1 MPDQPKMM
9 YGSAVRSFDLS
20 QFAHEDWFPL
30 LQVALNDAAHG
41 LPDSVGLAQWLRL
54 VHDVAVTLPYSDQG
68 DCCRAAGDY
77 AKLDVAVPRG
87 PQRHG
92 LAHMPLPVL
101 EARENL
107 DLRVRRQLPG
117 FVVISV
123 LKTGQKRG
131 FQVDHGTPRG
141 HYFVDLGT
149 PDNSDSV
156 QKSVRSECPLV
167 STAGQSGVRECP
179 MIIQTLAS
187 ALVQGGRKTP
197 LGERVSGSRTP

>member
-77 AKLDVAVPRG
+77 AKLTSPYRVDRSDTGWLTCHYRCSKHGKIWTCGYAV
-87 PQRHG
+87 
-92 LAHMPLPVL
+92 
-101 EARENL
+101 
-107 DLRVRRQLPG
+107 
-117 FVVISV
+117 S
-123 LKTGQKRG
+123 
-131 FQVDHGTPRG
+131 
-141 HYFVDLGT
+141 Y
-149 PDNSDSV
+149 PDSW
-156 QKSVRSECPLV
+156 
-167 STAGQSGVRECP
+167 
-179 MIIQTLAS
+179 
-187 ALVQGGRKTP
+187 
-197 LGERVSGSRTP
+197 